1 MNRVGSAGFRQ
12 FLFLVMRK
20 SLSTKVDDSA
30 TFYPKEKVWQVEVRW
45 TIKEEWNC
53 NWCMDR
59 RKPFKKSLSSEQ
71 NKIDLSR
78 MLVGGDKTGKSSIQV
93 ESSSRDTKATYKS

>member
-1 MNRVGSAGFRQ
+1 MNRVGADVQLNHAGFRQ

-71 NKIDLSR
+71 KKI
-78 MLVGGDKTGKSSIQV
+78 G
-93 ESSSRDTKATYKS
+93 